1 MAGDD
6 FDHAVLDADDGDVE
20 GAAAEVV
27 DDDALGLALARFVGQ
42 RRRSRLVEDADGF
55 QSGDL
60 ASLARRL
67 ALRVGEIGGNGETA
81 LRTGWPMRAS
91 AISL

>member
-60 ASLARRL
+60 ARLARRL
-67 ALRVGEIGGNGETA
+67 ALRVRKWRE
-81 LRTGWPMRAS
+81 R
-91 AISL
+91 